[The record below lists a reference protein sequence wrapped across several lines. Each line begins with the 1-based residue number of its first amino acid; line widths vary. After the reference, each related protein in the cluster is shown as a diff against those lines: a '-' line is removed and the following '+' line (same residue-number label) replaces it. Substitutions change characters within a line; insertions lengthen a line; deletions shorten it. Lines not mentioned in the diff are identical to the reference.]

1 MSSMRVR
8 VSPNAIQAMLLLGS
22 ILAFTNPT
30 IGVEPLEQ
38 EKEAVESLRK
48 LATNIQFHKDG
59 SVRFVRLSKA
69 VVTNESLLHLKGFEK
84 IDYLAVI
91 CPQVT
96 DQGLEVV
103 QHLAELDTLVLSES
117 GVTDDGLVYIASLG
131 KLERLYLDDVRITN
145 EGLRHIAQLGEL
157 RVLSLARTGITG
169 TGIDAISTLTKLETL
184 LLAGTD
190 LADDE
195 WSASLSK
202 LVALRILDFSECR
215 LTSKALESLG
225 LLKKLEHL
233 DLSGAPIDD
242 SCMESLAKLSN
253 VKDLLL
259 FNTGLSS
266 TAVQQLRELLPNT
279 RVHTELPQREPSPT
293 PHVVSTDQANKSH
306 LENVLTL
313 PSVES
318 QLADDQWKPDFQRH
332 VIPTLGRLGC
342 NGRSCHGSFQG
353 QGGFRLSM
361 FGYDFAMD
369 HENLSERIDIDDPP
383 ESLIVNKPTS
393 ADDHEGGLRLVRGSW
408 QQEMLTRWIS
418 AGALGVPDKSARFV
432 RLEISPVEVV
442 FAAKEATSQL
452 RAVAVWSDG
461 LREDVT
467 ALTRF
472 ETKDDAIA
480 DVTPNGLIRATGQ
493 GDTHIIATYDN
504 GIIATPVMLPL
515 SNKTGERY
523 PNVPTP
529 TAIDRNVVA
538 KLRKLGIVPSDLCS
552 DEVFLRRVGLDLA
565 GTLPT
570 PDEIRRFVADKSVDK
585 RAKKIEELLA
595 RPAYVTWWT
604 TRLCDLTGSNAGY
617 LGGTEMA
624 QTVAAQWRAWIERR
638 VRDNVGWDE
647 ISSGMILARSRR
659 NGQTYRAF
667 ITEQSQLT
675 RKDDPLDIAAADR
688 NLPHFWFRSNLVQ
701 PKEKALA
708 LGYTFMGVRLD
719 CAECHKHPFDQW
731 SKQDF
736 ESFTEFFTRVKSGV
750 APDAKAFFETT
761 RNKLGVPV
769 KLDTAALRRQSYM
782 RVAAEGRSIPWREV
796 YIEPPKNKEH
806 LAKLLGG
813 VEIDLAKY
821 DDPRE
826 PLMKWLLN
834 EPKHYLAKS
843 FVNRIWANY
852 FNVGIID
859 PTDDLNLA
867 NPPSNRAL
875 LDELVIGFIDSGYDM
890 KWLHRT
896 ITNSRTYQLSWRP
909 NETNRADQHN
919 FSHAIVRRLPAE
931 VAVDA
936 ILQATANDA
945 KLATVA
951 VDIKNRK
958 IGQHPKSF
966 QTRSIDFS
974 LLIFGKPLRTTNCD
988 CERQNDP
995 TLLQALYVRNDQEL
1009 IDALERNDGWLK
1021 QLTKQKTELVNKDV
1035 DGLVSQVY
1043 LRVLSR
1049 QPTPQELAD
1058 CRTHLAGTAASH
1070 PDDPAE
1076 GIRDL
1081 LWALLNT
1088 QEFITNH

>member
-1 MSSMRVR
+1 MRVR
-8 VSPNAIQAMLLLGS
+8 FFRNAITAILLLSGIS
-22 ILAFTNPT
+22 LFTCPT
-30 IGVEPLEQ
+30 IAVEPLEK
-38 EKEAVESLRK
+38 EKEALDAIRK
-48 LATNIQFHKDG
+48 LATNIQFNKDG

-69 VVTNESLLHLKGFEK
+69 LVTNETLSHLQKFER

-96 DQGLEVV
+96 DDGLEVV
-103 QHLAELDTLVLSES
+103 QQLSELDTLVLSES
-117 GVTDDGLVYIASLG
+117 GVTDTGLVHIASLE
-131 KLERLYLDDVRITN
+131 KLERLYLDDVEITDN
-145 EGLRHIAQLGEL
+145 GLKHLANLGEL
-157 RVLSLARTGITG
+157 QVLSLSRTAITG
-169 TGIDAISTLTKLETL
+169 TGIDAISGLTNLETL
-184 LLAGTD
+184 LLAGTNLTD
-190 LADDE
+190 GNWSGSLPKLA
-195 WSASLSK
+195 
-202 LVALRILDFSECR
+202 ALRILDLSECQ
-215 LTSKALESLG
+215 LAGKSLESLSS
-225 LLKKLEHL
+225 LEKLEHL
-233 DLSGAPIDD
+233 DLSSATIDD
-242 SCMESLAKLSN
+242 SALDSLTKLSN
-253 VKDLLL
+253 VKDLLV
-259 FNTGLSS
+259 FKTGLSPS
-266 TAVQQLRELLPNT
+266 AIQQLRDALPKT
-279 RVHTELPQREPSPT
+279 RVHAELPPRESSAVPRIVPPAET
-293 PHVVSTDQANKSH
+293 EKDQLRNSAI
-306 LENVLTL
+306 L
-313 PSVES
+313 PAVET
-318 QLADDQWKPDFQRH
+318 QLADDKWRPDFQRH

-353 QGGFRLSM
+353 QGGFRLSV
-361 FGYDFAMD
+361 FGYDFKMD
-369 HENLSERIDIDDPP
+369 HENLFERIDTDEPL

-393 ADDHEGGLRLVRGSW
+393 ADEHEGGLRLVSGSW
-408 QQEMLTRWIS
+408 QQKMLIRWITD
-418 AGALGVPDKSARFV
+418 GAPSVPDESARFV
-432 RLEISPVEVV
+432 RLEVSPTEVV
-442 FAAKEATSQL
+442 FATEAATSQL

-480 DVTPNGLIRATGQ
+480 DVSANGLIRATGV

-504 GIIATPVMLPL
+504 GIVATPVILPV
-515 SNKTGERY
+515 SDKTGERY
-523 PNVPTP
+523 PDIPTP
-529 TAIDRNVVA
+529 TAIDRHVVD
-538 KLRKLGIVPSDLCS
+538 KLRKLGVVPSELCS

-570 PDEIRRFVADKSVDK
+570 PDEIRQFVADKLDDK
-585 RAKKIEELLA
+585 RAKKIEELLL

-604 TRLCDLTGSNAGY
+604 ARLCDLTGSNAGY

-624 QTVAAQWRAWIERR
+624 QTTAAQWRSWIERR
-638 VRDNVGWDE
+638 VQDNVGWDK

-659 NGQTYRAF
+659 NGQSYQEF
-667 ITEQSQLT
+667 IAEQSQLT
-675 RKDDPLDIAAADR
+675 RKDDPLDVAAADR
-688 NLPHFWFRSNLVQ
+688 SLPHFWFRSNLAQ

-736 ESFTEFFTRVKSGV
+736 ASFTEFFTRVKSGV
-750 APDAKAFFETT
+750 ATDAKALFETT

-782 RVAAEGRSIPWREV
+782 RVSVEGRSIPWREI
-796 YIEPPKNKEH
+796 YIEPPKNKVH

-813 VEIDLAKY
+813 TEIDLAKY

-826 PLMKWLLN
+826 PLMDWLLN
-834 EPKHYLAKS
+834 EPNHYLAKS

-859 PTDDLNLA
+859 PPDDLNLA
-867 NPPSNRAL
+867 NPPSNSAL
-875 LDELVIGFIDSGYDM
+875 LDELVIGFIESGYDM

-909 NETNRADQHN
+909 NETNRRDHHN

-936 ILQATANDA
+936 ILQATSNDT

-951 VDIKNRK
+951 TDVVNRK

-988 CERQNDP
+988 CERQNEP
-995 TLLQALYVRNDQEL
+995 TLLQALYVRNDQEM
-1009 IDALERNDGWLK
+1009 IDTIDRKDGWIH
-1021 QLTKQKTELVNKDV
+1021 QLTKQKTELENNDV
-1035 DGLVSQVY
+1035 DGLIRQVY

-1049 QPTPQELAD
+1049 HPTPLELAN
-1058 CRTHLAGTAASH
+1058 CRTHLTETATSH
-1070 PDDPAE
+1070 ADDPAE
-1076 GIRDL
+1076 GMRDL